1 MAIFNG
7 MGDKYMSQTREHIE
21 RMEREDL
28 IDWLEFRG
36 MACYDE
42 ESTALLRETALDD
55 YDSEQ
60 YITS

>member
-7 MGDKYMSQTREHIE
+7 LGDKYMSQTREHIE

-36 MACYDE
+36 FACYDE
-42 ESTALLRETALDD
+42 ESTALLRENALDD
-55 YDSEQ
+55 YDLEQ
-60 YITS
+60 HIIS